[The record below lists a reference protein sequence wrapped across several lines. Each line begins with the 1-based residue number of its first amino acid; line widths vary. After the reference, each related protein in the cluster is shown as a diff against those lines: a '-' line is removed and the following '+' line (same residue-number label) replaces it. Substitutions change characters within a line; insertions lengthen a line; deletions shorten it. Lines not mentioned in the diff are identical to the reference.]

1 MINLYITK
9 YCPFCHKVL
18 DAFKKMD
25 LKEDEDFIIV
35 NAAEKRDELI
45 SLGGKMQVPFIID
58 GETKMYESD
67 DIIAYARDKFK
78 KN

>member
-1 MINLYITK
+1 MIKLYVTE

-25 LKEDEDFIIV
+25 LKEGEDFTIV
-35 NAAEKRDELI
+35 DAAVKREELI
-45 SLGGKMQVPFIID
+45 SLGGKMQVPFMVD
-58 GETKMYESD
+58 GSTKMYESD
-67 DIIAYARDKFK
+67 DIIAYAQDKFK